1 MKIFEFGDL
10 VYEKGAEQTYK
21 RTNKGSSRGGGDT
34 GVSAI
39 YRGQEK
45 GAMSND
51 QMAPGRVTAMAK
63 QKKIDRQ
70 KAQQAAGNAAGAK
83 KTGEIGQFGAHRAAA
98 KNMINQVVSHPNRD
112 DVAFQYIQTGKGQ
125 SGYQW
130 QEVSKTKKI
139 AGQPDMDDPKALREP
154 IPGTYPIADKD
165 SISMELTSIAK
176 GTYSDKSIADKVKDK
191 AVDAM
196 GGTLANKTMQDPGA
210 TTAAKV
216 GAVAGAGLGRLAS
229 KMIKKPQAPDV
240 KPELPLQGPHMNDIK
255 MHQKGM
261 VDQSKD
267 QSARI
272 QHAKTFLDILKKH
285 DVKYDVD
292 KYVQAITPAIKKSGL
307 QKANPEFYQHFV
319 TQVRAMRAEAF
330 EYANSVLEAAG
341 ITWEQVGYKVSL
353 HEDASDVVFLTP
365 IVAMAEI
372 NEAIQIQELK
382 NLAGM

>member
-10 VYEKGAEQTYK
+10 VYEKGPEQTYK

-39 YRGQEK
+39 YRGREK

-51 QMAPGRVTAMAK
+51 QMAPGRISAIGK
-63 QKKIDRQ
+63 QKKTDAQI
-70 KAQQAAGNAAGAK
+70 AQQAANNAAGAK

-98 KNMINQVVSHPNRD
+98 KNMQNQVVMHPNRD
-112 DVAFQYIQTGKGQ
+112 DVAFQYIQTGKGHT
-125 SGYQW
+125 GYQW

-176 GTYSDKSIADKVKDK
+176 GTYSDKSIVDKVKDK

-210 TTAAKV
+210 STAAKV

-229 KMIKKPQAPDV
+229 KMIKKPEVKGP
-240 KPELPLQGPHMNDIK
+240 KPELPLQGTHMTDIK
-255 MHQKGM
+255 MHQQGM

-267 QSARI
+267 PGARI

-307 QKANPEFYQHFV
+307 QKAAPEFYGQFV
-319 TQVRAMRAEAF
+319 KQVRAMRAEAF

-341 ITWEQVGYKVSL
+341 ITWEQAGYKVSL

-365 IVAMAEI
+365 IVAMAEL

>member
-1 MKIFEFGDL
+1 
-10 VYEKGAEQTYK
+10 
-21 RTNKGSSRGGGDT
+21 
-34 GVSAI
+34 
-39 YRGQEK
+39 
-45 GAMSND
+45 
-51 QMAPGRVTAMAK
+51 
-63 QKKIDRQ
+63 
-70 KAQQAAGNAAGAK
+70 
-83 KTGEIGQFGAHRAAA
+83 
-98 KNMINQVVSHPNRD
+98 
-112 DVAFQYIQTGKGQ
+112 
-125 SGYQW
+125 
-130 QEVSKTKKI
+130 
-139 AGQPDMDDPKALREP
+139 
-154 IPGTYPIADKD
+154 
-165 SISMELTSIAK
+165 
-176 GTYSDKSIADKVKDK
+176 
-191 AVDAM
+191 
-196 GGTLANKTMQDPGA
+196 
-210 TTAAKV
+210 
-216 GAVAGAGLGRLAS
+216 
-229 KMIKKPQAPDV
+229 
-240 KPELPLQGPHMNDIK
+240 MNDIK

>member
-10 VYEKGAEQTYK
+10 VYEKGAERTYK

-39 YRGQEK
+39 YRGREK

-51 QMAPGRVTAMAK
+51 QMAPGRVSAMGK
-63 QKKIDRQ
+63 QKKTDAQI
-70 KAQQAAGNAAGAK
+70 AQQAANNAAGAK

-98 KNMINQVVSHPNRD
+98 KNMQNQVVMHPNRD
-112 DVAFQYIQTGKGQ
+112 DVAFQYIQTGKGHT
-125 SGYQW
+125 GYQW

-176 GTYSDKSIADKVKDK
+176 GTYSDKSIVDKVKDK

-210 TTAAKV
+210 STAAKV

-229 KMIKKPQAPDV
+229 KMIKKPEVKGP
-240 KPELPLQGPHMNDIK
+240 KPELPLQGTHMTDIK
-255 MHQKGM
+255 MHQQGM

-267 QSARI
+267 PGARI

-307 QKANPEFYQHFV
+307 QKAAPEFYGQFV
-319 TQVRAMRAEAF
+319 KQVRAMRAEAF

-341 ITWEQVGYKVSL
+341 ITWEQAGYKVSL

-365 IVAMAEI
+365 IVAMAEL